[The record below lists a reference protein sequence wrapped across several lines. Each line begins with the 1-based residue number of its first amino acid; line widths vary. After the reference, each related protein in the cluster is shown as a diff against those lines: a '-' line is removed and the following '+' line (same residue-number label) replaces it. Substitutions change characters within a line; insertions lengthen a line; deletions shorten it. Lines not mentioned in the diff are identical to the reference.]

1 MCGRYGRR
9 ADKQRIAEWF
19 HTHNTDVFN
28 DEYYE
33 INSSRLAPSYNIF
46 PEGTQPVVRLDHDT
60 GERVL
65 ALMKWGLVPSW
76 SKTPKANFSSINARS
91 DKLESSG
98 AWREPWKHR
107 RCLIPANFFYE
118 WEPLTKEEEKR
129 KLSKP
134 WAVSLADDD
143 LFAFGGICDRWKGL
157 NENNNEIIVESFS
170 IITTDP
176 NEVLEP
182 FHNRCP
188 LIIKPKDYERWLAP
202 AEPSH
207 LPIDLVRTYPAEEM
221 KAWRVAKLQGNGSHL
236 LEPLTDSSE
245 SARSFVAEQ

>member
-9 ADKQRIAEWF
+9 ADKQRIAEWMQ
-19 HTHNTDVFN
+19 THNTDVFN

-33 INSSRLAPSYNIF
+33 INSTSLVPSYNIS
-46 PEGTQPVVRLDHDT
+46 PESIQPVVRLYRDT

-65 ALMKWGLVPSW
+65 AFMKWGLLPYW
-76 SKTPKANFSSINARS
+76 SKTAKAAFSSINARS

-107 RCLIPANFFYE
+107 RCLIPANFFFE
-118 WEPLTKEEEKR
+118 WEPLTKDEEKK

-134 WAVSLADDD
+134 WAVSLADGG
-143 LFAFGGICDRWKGL
+143 LFAFGGIWDKWKGEDS
-157 NENNNEIIVESFS
+157 NKNEIIVESFS

-188 LIIKPKDYERWLAP
+188 LIIEPKDYERWLAL

-207 LPIDLVRTYPAEEM
+207 LPIDLVRTFPAEGM
-221 KAWRVAKLQGNGSHL
+221 KAWRVARLQGNGPYL
-236 LEPLTDSSE
+236 LDPLVDS
-245 SARSFVAEQ
+245 

>member
-33 INSSRLAPSYNIF
+33 INSTRLAPSYNIA
-46 PEGTQPVVRLDHDT
+46 PESIQPVVRLDRDT

-65 ALMKWGLVPSW
+65 ALMKWGLVPYW

-118 WEPLTKEEEKR
+118 WEPLTKEEEKK

-134 WAVSLADDD
+134 WAVSLADDG
-143 LFAFGGICDRWKGL
+143 LFAFGGIWDRWKGL
-157 NENNNEIIVESFS
+157 GRKARTRSLSKASVSSRRIRMKFWSPSTTVVRSSSSQRTMSDGSRRPNRRIFRSTSFEH
-170 IITTDP
+170 IRRK
-176 NEVLEP
+176 E
-182 FHNRCP
+182 
-188 LIIKPKDYERWLAP
+188 
-202 AEPSH
+202 
-207 LPIDLVRTYPAEEM
+207 
-221 KAWRVAKLQGNGSHL
+221 
-236 LEPLTDSSE
+236 
-245 SARSFVAEQ
+245 

>member
-19 HTHNTDVFN
+19 QTHNTDVFN

-33 INSSRLAPSYNIF
+33 INGTRFAPSYNIS
-46 PEGTQPVVRLDHDT
+46 PESIQPAVRIDRDT

-65 ALMKWGLVPSW
+65 TLMKWGLVPYW
-76 SKTPKANFSSINARS
+76 SKVPKANFSSINARS
-91 DKLESSG
+91 DKLESSA

-107 RCLIPANFFYE
+107 RCLIPAEFFYE
-118 WEPLTKEEEKR
+118 WEPLSKEETKK

-134 WAVSLADDD
+134 WAFSLTGDQ
-143 LFAFGGICDRWKGL
+143 LFAFGGIWDRWKGQD
-157 NENNNEIIVESFS
+157 ENKNKLILESFS

-188 LIIKPKDYERWLAP
+188 LILEPKDYDRWLAP

-207 LPIDLVRTYPAEEM
+207 LPIDLVRTYSAEGM
-221 KAWRVAKLQGNGSHL
+221 KAWKVARLQGNGPHL
-236 LEPLTDSSE
+236 LDPIPSSSE
-245 SARSFVAEQ
+245 FAQSMFEEQ